1 MDGDMSILARL
12 TSLLHRANTGQPL
25 VATVVEALPAAV
37 PDEEKERTA
46 RAAFDAGKTAFRA
59 KDYATA
65 ADYLRTVVELRHD
78 DADAH
83 NYLGLAY
90 LEQSRVEDAV
100 DCFVMA
106 THFRPTFAEAHYN
119 LALAAQRR
127 GEHREAAAHLERA
140 ISCRADYAEAY
151 NALGASALEL
161 GNPQQ
166 AAAHFEQA
174 VVLKPDY
181 VHAHSNLGYVL
192 IRDFG
197 DYERGTAHI
206 KTALDL
212 NRGDSGVWCNYSMVL
227 LHEGRLAEAISVCDQ
242 LLAVNPGLD
251 AARLNRAHANL
262 KLGRFAEAWPDYEAR
277 KLTRSNYIPRP
288 YVFPKWRGEP
298 LTGKTVLVYAEQ
310 GLGDEIMFASCLP
323 DLIARAGKCV
333 LECTP
338 RLERLLR
345 RSFPGATLHAAEQ
358 SDVDIS
364 WLAQVGPVD
373 YQVALG
379 SLPGFFRRQWSDFP
393 QHACYLRADS
403 ARVEHWRGRLR
414 ALGTGPHIG
423 ISWRG
428 GMTSTRRLL
437 RSMQLSELRPLVQRK
452 DAVFVSLQYGEC
464 RAEIEALLQS
474 AGMRVHHWQEAIDDY
489 DETAALVGA
498 LDLVISV
505 QTAVVHLAGAL
516 GKPAWVLVSSVP
528 EWRFLKSGDAM
539 PWYSSVR
546 LFRQQ
551 QAGQWQ
557 PVVTEIAA
565 ELARRI
571 GREDSEMNRPAQW
584 KAI

>member
-1 MDGDMSILARL
+1 MA
-12 TSLLHRANTGQPL
+12 SLLSGRAGGPD
-25 VATVVEALPAAV
+25 EAEPAA
-37 PDEEKERTA
+37 KENMMPGHVA
-46 RAAFDAGKTAFRA
+46 DAGFSNGIAAFTSGDYDAAVRYFNA
-59 KDYATA
+59 VIEA
-65 ADYLRTVVELRHD
+65 RHD

-90 LEQSRVEDAV
+90 LKQSRVEDAV

-140 ISCRADYAEAY
+140 ISCRADYAEAH
-151 NALGASALEL
+151 NALGVSALEL

-174 VVLKPDY
+174 IALKPDY
-181 VHAHSNLGYVL
+181 ARARSNLGYVL
-192 IRDFG
+192 FREFG
-197 DYERGTAHI
+197 DFERGAAHI
-206 KTALDL
+206 KSALDL
-212 NRGDSGVWCNYSMVL
+212 DNGDSDAWCNYSMVL
-227 LHEGRLAEAISVCDQ
+227 SHEGRLAEAISVCDR
-242 LLAVNPGLD
+242 LLAAKPGLD
-251 AARLNRAHANL
+251 EARLNRALANL

-288 YVFPKWRGEP
+288 YVFPEWRGEQ

-323 DLIARAGKCV
+323 DLIARAGRCV

-345 RSFPGATLHAAEQ
+345 RSFPGVTLHAAKQ
-358 SDVDIS
+358 SDVDTG

-393 QHACYLRADS
+393 RHAGYLRADP
-403 ARVEHWRGRLR
+403 ARVEYWRGRCLR
-414 ALGTGPHIG
+414 TPGAGPHIG

-428 GMTSTRRLL
+428 GVTSTRRLL

-474 AGMRVHHWQEAIDDY
+474 AGVRVHHWQEAIDDY

-498 LDLVISV
+498 LDRVISV

-516 GKPAWVLVSSVP
+516 GKPAWVMVPAVP
-528 EWRFLKSGDAM
+528 EWRYLQSGDAM
-539 PWYSSVR
+539 PWYPSVR

-551 QAGQWQ
+551 RADQWQ
-557 PVVTEIAA
+557 PVIAEVAA
-565 ELARRI
+565 ELAQLAW
-571 GREDSEMNRPAQW
+571 GRPC
-584 KAI
+584 